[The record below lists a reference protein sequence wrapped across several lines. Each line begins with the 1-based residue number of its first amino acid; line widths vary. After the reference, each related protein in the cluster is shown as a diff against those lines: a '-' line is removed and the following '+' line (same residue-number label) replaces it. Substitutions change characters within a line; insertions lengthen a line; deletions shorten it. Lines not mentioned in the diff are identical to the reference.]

1 MSIHDS
7 HHHRQATHSH
17 FVCTGLLIV
26 GLNAC
31 SGDDSGDDAG
41 DATTATTASG
51 GNAATTTAGG
61 DAAAV
66 AVTIEGFAFEAQP
79 VPADQPFE
87 VANRDSTA
95 HTFTA
100 DDGAFDVELGA
111 GATESVDGLAA
122 GSYAFHCTIH
132 PDMKGTLVVS

>member
-1 MSIHDS
+1 MI
-7 HHHRQATHSH
+7 RITTGKRRTLT

-61 DAAAV
+61 A
-66 AVTIEGFAFEAQP
+66 AFEAQP
-79 VPADQPFE
+79 VAADQPFE

-132 PDMKGTLVVS
+132 PDMKGTLDVS

>member
-1 MSIHDS
+1 MI
-7 HHHRQATHSH
+7 RITTGKRRTLT

-41 DATTATTASG
+41 DATTAS
-51 GNAATTTAGG
+51 GG

-132 PDMKGTLVVS
+132 PDMKGTLDVS